1 MGRNL
6 YYEDEILE
14 EKFNGFMFKRLLS
27 YAAEY
32 KWDYIKAAI
41 LLSGAAFL
49 SLVPTAINMKIINDT
64 IILFQFNQT
73 TILVIPLKI
82 QNIANIR
89 TAPTVNTLVRV
100 ANRTDIAA
108 ALRQ

>member
-32 KWDYIKAAI
+32 KRDYVKAAV
-41 LLSGAAFL
+41 LLSGI
-49 SLVPTAINMKIINDT
+49 T
-64 IILFQFNQT
+64 
-73 TILVIPLKI
+73 
-82 QNIANIR
+82 
-89 TAPTVNTLVRV
+89 
-100 ANRTDIAA
+100 
-108 ALRQ
+108 